1 MGSMKPMRRLVAVLI
16 TVLIILLS
24 FIGYAWKQ
32 NQLLQKKHSTAIIQI
47 DSLQAENKMLNT
59 QLSYLKRYYDST
71 RKKIPEPT
79 GFAFITDS
87 IAGQKK

>member
-1 MGSMKPMRRLVAVLI
+1 MKPIRTLAFVLI
-16 TVLIILLS
+16 PVFIILLS
-24 FIGYAWKQ
+24 LIVYSWKQ
-32 NQLLQKKHSTAIIQI
+32 KEWLQKKHDTAIIQI
-47 DSLQAENKMLNT
+47 DSLRAENKMLNT

-87 IAGQKK
+87 ISDQGK

>member
-1 MGSMKPMRRLVAVLI
+1 MKPIRTLVFVFI
-16 TVLIILLS
+16 PVFIILLS
-24 FIGYAWKQ
+24 FIVYAWKQ
-32 NQLLQKKHSTAIIQI
+32 NEQLQDKQNTAIIQI
-47 DSLQAENKMLNT
+47 DSLRAENKMLNT

-87 IAGQKK
+87 ISDQGK